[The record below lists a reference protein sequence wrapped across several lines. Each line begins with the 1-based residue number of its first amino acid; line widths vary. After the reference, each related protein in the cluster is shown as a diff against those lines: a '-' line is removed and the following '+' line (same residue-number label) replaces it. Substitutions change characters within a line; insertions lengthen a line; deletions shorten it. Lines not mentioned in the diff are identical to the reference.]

1 MSKPE
6 KRVLSRRGAR
16 IVDEK
21 ETAQIN
27 GGFVHTETAC
37 TLPDARA
44 ASLDGD
50 AFTGE
55 CIYH

>member
-1 MSKPE
+1 MSNPE
-6 KRVLSRRGAR
+6 KRVLNRRGAR

-21 ETAQIN
+21 ETVQIN
-27 GGFVHTETAC
+27 GGSLHTETAC

-44 ASLDGD
+44 VALDGD

-55 CIYH
+55 CIAH

>member
-1 MSKPE
+1 MSNQE

-21 ETAQIN
+21 ETVQVN
-27 GGFVHTETAC
+27 GGGPHTETAC
-37 TLPDARA
+37 TAPNVTAT
-44 ASLDGD
+44 SLDGD

>member
-1 MSKPE
+1 MSNQE
-6 KRVLSRRGAR
+6 KRVLSRKGAR

-21 ETAQIN
+21 EIVQVN
-27 GGFVHTETAC
+27 GAIPHTETAC
-37 TLPDARA
+37 TLPNAKA

-55 CIYH
+55 CIYQ